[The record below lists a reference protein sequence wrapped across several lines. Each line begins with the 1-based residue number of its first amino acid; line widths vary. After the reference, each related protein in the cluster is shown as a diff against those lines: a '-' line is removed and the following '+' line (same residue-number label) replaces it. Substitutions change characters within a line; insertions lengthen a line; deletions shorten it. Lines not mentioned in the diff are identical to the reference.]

1 MKGIKGGSSQYHIP
15 YQAEPLSLLS
25 DSKNFLKRHEIASSN
40 LSELLQI
47 CLQGER
53 SDSPASLSWEIKSY
67 LRSQD
72 PTKRNYQSSNPRKC
86 PERFY

>member
-1 MKGIKGGSSQYHIP
+1 MRHFEDLQWQRKMVQPMKGIKGGSSQYHIP

-53 SDSPASLSWEIKSY
+53 SDSPASLS
-67 LRSQD
+67 
-72 PTKRNYQSSNPRKC
+72 
-86 PERFY
+86 